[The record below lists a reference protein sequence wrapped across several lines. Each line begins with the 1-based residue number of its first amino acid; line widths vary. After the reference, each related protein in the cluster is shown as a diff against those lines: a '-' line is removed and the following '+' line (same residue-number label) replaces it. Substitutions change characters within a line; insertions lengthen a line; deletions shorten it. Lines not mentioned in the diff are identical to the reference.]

1 MGRGGETQ
9 SLGTIK
15 VHCVV
20 FFSFF
25 FFRLSSS
32 GSSQLEDVITVDQF
46 SQLVKL
52 FQRHGEWQRST
63 GTTQLATPVFQQI
76 LAKLLGHSEDDEK
89 IVMLCNKVGISPGP
103 NQVLKVPSCN
113 VKVFFYQIEIF
124 THVTVFIKF
133 KLVSTSTLN
142 VFKNSLFCFRSVLAF
157 GGYSTMYL

>member
-15 VHCVV
+15 VRCVI
-20 FFSFF
+20 FFLS

-63 GTTQLATPVFQQI
+63 GTTQLATPVFRRI

-89 IVMLCNKVGISPGP
+89 IIMLCNKVGISPGP

-113 VKVFFYQIEIF
+113 VEVFFYQIEIF

-142 VFKNSLFCFRSVLAF
+142 AFKNSLFCFRSVLAF
-157 GGYSTMYL
+157 WGYSTMYL